1 MKKRQSWTR
10 KHAAVLAECFF
21 GDEAAM
27 LKAALEFEQNGEYW
41 FPPEGGIRDVFKY
54 IIGSALRS
62 TFWTKT
68 ILHLDKDRR
77 NESRINLK
85 DVTDISK
92 ITEKLKL
99 SRSVPLFKGNELV
112 GYAIS
117 ARDHDF
123 LQKILEYA
131 KNALPI
137 EEPRSVAK
145 EKYQRLK
152 TGLPGL
158 RGVTPPPRSVTERRE
173 GAAVAPTGYT
183 RRKRHEHHD
192 QQS

>member
-1 MKKRQSWTR
+1 MRKRQSWTR

-41 FPPEGGIRDVFKY
+41 FPPEGGIRDMFKY

-68 ILHLDKDRR
+68 IMHLDKDRR
-77 NESRINLK
+77 LKSHINLK
-85 DVTDISK
+85 DVTDTCK

-99 SRSVPLFKGNELV
+99 FRSVPLYNGNELT

-117 ARDHDF
+117 ARDHQL

-131 KNALPI
+131 KSTLPV
-137 EEPRSVAK
+137 EEPRSVAR

-158 RGVTPPPRSVTERRE
+158 NRLNRVAPPPRPVTGRRE
-173 GAAVAPTGYT
+173 GAAVAPAGYT
-183 RRKRHEHHD
+183 RRAR
-192 QQS
+192 

>member
-1 MKKRQSWTR
+1 MRKRQSWTR

-41 FPPEGGIRDVFKY
+41 FPPEGGIRDMFKY

-77 NESRINLK
+77 IESRINLK
-85 DVTDISK
+85 DVTDISR

-99 SRSVPLFKGNELV
+99 SRSVPLYKGNELV

-158 RGVTPPPRSVTERRE
+158 RGVAPPPRSVTERRE
-173 GAAVAPTGYT
+173 GAAVAPAGFT

>member
-41 FPPEGGIRDVFKY
+41 FPPEGGIRDMFRY
-54 IIGSALRS
+54 IIGSAMRS
-62 TFWTKT
+62 TFWEKT
-68 ILHLDKDRR
+68 ILHLDKNRR
-77 NESRINLK
+77 AKCSVNLK
-85 DVTDISK
+85 DATDISK

-99 SRSVPLFKGNELV
+99 FRSVPLHYGNELA

-131 KNALPI
+131 KSTLPI
-137 EEPRSVAK
+137 EEPRSVARV
-145 EKYQRLK
+145 KYQRLK
-152 TGLPGL
+152 TGLPSL
-158 RGVTPPPRSVTERRE
+158 RGVTPPPRPVTVIRE
-173 GAAVAPTGYT
+173 GAAVAPAGYT
-183 RRKRHEHHD
+183 RRTK
-192 QQS
+192 